1 MCHNSYVV
9 FWLSWK
15 LFFSILQ
22 GEENKRVKKESEKGI
37 DEIDD
42 DKSDYERQIDVRRHE
57 NEVLKHQLGRLGKS
71 VLKINFGSLV
81 RL

>member
-1 MCHNSYVV
+1 M
-9 FWLSWK
+9 
-15 LFFSILQ
+15 
-22 GEENKRVKKESEKGI
+22 KKESEKSI